1 MLADQA
7 VELHVRQAF
16 QLLSSSDFRQIARKG
31 VADKAERLFRASI
44 SAYCCLSYP
53 TRAEAQQ
60 LEDLALPLYNAVSA
74 ETLRYVAAALS
85 ECTLPPPGL
94 VARLCEEAPEVSAPL
109 LIRTRS
115 LSDIDLIA
123 LIARKGIGHA
133 RVIAR
138 RAGLHPTIAALAAT
152 LERKARLQSFQSTV
166 ADPAPLFVKPAD
178 TALENHKR
186 SLDETRSALRTMM
199 TAPAKPEPTPFEAYQ
214 RLRKAAL
221 TGSKPVLHTALAEV
235 LRVDGSSA
243 RSILESSNQSAFLS
257 ALRSLDLPDDR
268 AFLLM
273 ACAYPNSFPHPVS
286 IRLFLERYG
295 GTDIETARDQLRSL
309 RAEALAQTFHEHNS
323 LGRLGA
329 HATLSHR

>member
-1 MLADQA
+1 VLR
-7 VELHVRQAF
+7 VRRAF

-60 LEDLALPLYNAVSA
+60 LEDLALPLYNAVSP

-85 ECTLPPPGL
+85 ECTLPPSAL
-94 VARLCEEAPEVSAPL
+94 VARLCEEAPEISAPL

-115 LSDIDLIA
+115 LSDIDLIS
-123 LIARKGIGHA
+123 LIARRGVGHA
-133 RVIAR
+133 RVISR

-152 LERKARLQSFQSTV
+152 LERKARMQSGAALQGDTTATV
-166 ADPAPLFVKPAD
+166 PPAGAV
-178 TALENHKR
+178 LETRRR
-186 SLDETRSALRTMM
+186 SLEETRSALRHMM
-199 TAPAKPEPTPFEAYQ
+199 SAPAKPEPTALEAYQ

-221 TGSKPVLHTALAEV
+221 TGSKPILHTALADV
-235 LRVDGSSA
+235 LRVDQSSA
-243 RSILESSNQSAFLS
+243 RSILESSNHAALLS

-295 GTDIETARDQLRSL
+295 STNLESARNQLRSL
-309 RAEALAQTFHEHNS
+309 RAEALANTFHEHNS
-323 LGRLGA
+323 LTRTGEGWGV
-329 HATLSHR
+329 